1 MSKFLIDASSGKYLA
16 IYMDGK
22 WLPKVL
28 RVDNIVNGKQDGL
41 SEITL
46 TFSTDEI
53 KFKSVDGKIFDV
65 LNGFSEVQDV

>member
-1 MSKFLIDASSGKYLA
+1 MPKFLIDASSGKYLA
-16 IYMDGK
+16 IYMDGS

-28 RVDNIVNGKQDGL
+28 RVDNVLNGKKDGR

-46 TFSTDEI
+46 TFSADEI
-53 KFKSVDGKIFDV
+53 KFKGVDGKMFDV